1 MLEFRMKAVLS
12 QEEVPEVQRQLEALR
27 GVQPLKPMTDHYY
40 VHSSKPFTPGEEA
53 LRIRVTP
60 QGSVI
65 THRGGLKDP
74 ESKSQLETTLKVS
87 GGQAHDFLVA
97 LGFNQIKQVVKQ
109 RRTYVL
115 NGFELHL
122 DHVEGLGWFLQ
133 AVRSV
138 NKQADMPLAKL
149 EAQRLF
155 KRFNLAKFEPRSYL
169 ELLLENN
176 GAGATAG

>member
-1 MLEFRMKAVLS
+1 MKAVLT
-12 QEEVPEVQRQLEALR
+12 EETVIETQRKLEALR
-27 GVQPLKPMTDHYY
+27 GVQPAKQMTDHYY
-40 VHSSKPFTPGEEA
+40 HHPSQEFKPGDEA
-53 LRIRVTP
+53 LRIRVTSA
-60 QGSVI
+60 GSVI
-65 THRGGLKDP
+65 THRGSLSDP
-74 ESKSQLETTLKVS
+74 ASKSQLETTLKVA

-97 LGFNQIKQVVKQ
+97 LGFRQLAQVVKQ

-138 NKQADMPLAKL
+138 NKQSDIPLAKL

-155 KRFNLAKFEPRSYL
+155 KRLNLSTFEPRSYL
-169 ELLLENN
+169 SMILE
-176 GAGATAG
+176 AQAQPASSA